1 MAPPNELYSRLAL
14 WLMTAEEHE
23 IAAYWEHFVA
33 QDDQPRPIIDLIMV
47 GWTRVNAAG
56 ATAAVKGTEY
66 EHFAWWAWTC
76 HEPDLA
82 LKTALAEAPHRMG
95 DVTWGLGEF
104 HPKWVREHWDE
115 IPENIRG
122 GTLPGI
128 LKWAQLD
135 DPMAT
140 AEFLKEQ
147 GRVPSVGMM
156 RYLVRQ
162 DAQGA
167 YDWFVANSEKM
178 KGDDPFGGS
187 TSVLRVVA
195 DALAKDAPEVLRD
208 IIAKTPPGAE
218 RFALESAVFQELL
231 KVDLG
236 AAVAEARS
244 EARSDVASAFLAK
257 AGLQLLRSD
266 PDMAHDLFDEIVRGD
281 AQAFSARPSDGEGK
295 DVASNEDSWRLLN
308 ELASADPA
316 RTLEGYLKYADGES
330 EGAVVG
336 AVGRIWGEEDVDSL
350 RDWVKNREVGDAG
363 NLTAQV
369 SYALSRQDR
378 HDEALDWVRERD
390 LGSATMLHHLG
401 EWYRVNPSDALTWV
415 ESADLSAEERQHVET
430 RLGLGK

>member
-1 MAPPNELYSRLAL
+1 M
-14 WLMTAEEHE
+14 
-23 IAAYWEHFVA
+23 
-33 QDDQPRPIIDLIMV
+33 
-47 GWTRVNAAG
+47 
-56 ATAAVKGTEY
+56 
-66 EHFAWWAWTC
+66 
-76 HEPDLA
+76 
-82 LKTALAEAPHRMG
+82 
-95 DVTWGLGEF
+95 
-104 HPKWVREHWDE
+104 
-115 IPENIRG
+115 
-122 GTLPGI
+122 
-128 LKWAQLD
+128 
-135 DPMAT
+135 
-140 AEFLKEQ
+140 
-147 GRVPSVGMM
+147 
-156 RYLVRQ
+156 
-162 DAQGA
+162 
-167 YDWFVANSEKM
+167 
-178 KGDDPFGGS
+178 
-187 TSVLRVVA
+187 
-195 DALAKDAPEVLRD
+195 
-208 IIAKTPPGAE
+208 
-218 RFALESAVFQELL
+218 
-231 KVDLG
+231 
-236 AAVAEARS
+236 
-244 EARSDVASAFLAK
+244 ASAFLAK

-295 DVASNEDSWRLLN
+295 DVASNADSWRLLN